1 MTTKLST
8 KHMQMMAAVADTGSV
23 SDAAHRIGVTQSALS
38 HRLKEAERLLG
49 TELFYRNNK
58 QLTPTSAGKRLLYS
72 ARVILAEL
80 ERAETDINKLSV
92 GIEHVIR
99 LGNDA
104 FAGYHWLPSFM
115 KIFCATHP
123 SISLEVIPDLTLDP
137 YGALRDGR
145 IDLAVV
151 SDLAPISGFRNEP
164 LFQDELRV
172 VMPASHPLAGSPY
185 IGIEAITAE
194 TYITHHTNPDSG
206 REYEQLFSRYNRL
219 PVRVIRAGVTD
230 AVIGMVRAG
239 LGITIMPAWTLEPY
253 LSQGGLYTSQTTA
266 SGLKIDWRILLRK
279 DEQDESPVFTFAK
292 ALKAHI
298 QEQYPRDYLLQRA
311 PPI

>member
-1 MTTKLST
+1 MAPKLST
-8 KHMQMMAAVADTGSV
+8 KHMQMITAIADTGSV

-58 QLTPTSAGKRLLYS
+58 QLAPTSAGKRLLYS
-72 ARVILAEL
+72 ARLILEEL
-80 ERAETDINKLSV
+80 MRAETDINRLSV

-115 KIFCATHP
+115 QSFGTMHP
-123 SISLEVIPDLTLDP
+123 NISLEVIPDLSLDP

-151 SDLAPISGFRNEP
+151 SDLAPVSGFRSES

-172 VMPASHPLAGSPY
+172 VMPSNHALAKTPWLE
-185 IGIEAITAE
+185 IEAITAE

-219 PVRVIRAGVTD
+219 PVRVIRAGVTE

-239 LGITIMPAWTLEPY
+239 LGITIMPVWTLAPY
-253 LSQGGLYTSQTTA
+253 LEQGGLVTTRA
-266 SGLKIDWRILLRK
+266 TETGLRIQWRLILRK
-279 DEQDESPVFTFAK
+279 DEPDESPVSIFAQLLK
-292 ALKAHI
+292 THLLATDHSQAL
-298 QEQYPRDYLLQRA
+298 
-311 PPI
+311 